1 VTTSHEA
8 AAQEG
13 LRTAALELKRVRER
27 LKRIVDALP
36 LSAQEQEPED
46 LNQGQEPDV
55 TTEIRRVVLCV
66 LRDSLDPAIADLI
79 AASEYRPHR
88 PGDA

>member
-1 VTTSHEA
+1 VPTTHET

-36 LSAQEQEPED
+36 LSEQEQDPSD
-46 LNQGQEPDV
+46 LHQEPDV

-66 LRDSLDPAIADLI
+66 LKDSLDPAIADLL
-79 AASEYRPHR
+79 AASEYRPPSR
-88 PGDA
+88 G

>member
-13 LRTAALELKRVRER
+13 LRTAALELKRIRER

-36 LSAQEQEPED
+36 LSEQERDPED
-46 LNQGQEPDV
+46 LNQEPDV

-66 LRDSLDPAIADLI
+66 IKDSLDPAIADLV
-79 AASEYRPHR
+79 AASEYLPRL

>member
-1 VTTSHEA
+1 MTTHET

-13 LRTAALELKRVRER
+13 LRTAALDLRRVRER

-36 LSAQEQEPED
+36 LSAQEQDPTD
-46 LNQGQEPDV
+46 LNQEPDV

-66 LRDSLDPAIADLI
+66 LKDSLDPAIVDLT
-79 AASEYRPHR
+79 AASEYRPR
-88 PGDA
+88 LSGDA

>member
-1 VTTSHEA
+1 MPTTHETT
-8 AAQEG
+8 AQEG

-36 LSAQEQEPED
+36 LSEQEQDPAD
-46 LNQGQEPDV
+46 LNQDPDV

-66 LRDSLDPAIADLI
+66 LKDSLDPAIADLI
-79 AASEYRPHR
+79 AASEYLPPSR
-88 PGDA
+88 G

>member
-1 VTTSHEA
+1 MTTSHEA

-13 LRTAALELKRVRER
+13 LRTAALELKRIRER

-36 LSAQEQEPED
+36 LSEQERDPED
-46 LNQGQEPDV
+46 LNQEPDV

-66 LRDSLDPAIADLI
+66 IKDSLDPAIADLV
-79 AASEYRPHR
+79 AASEYRLR
-88 PGDA
+88 LPGEA

>member
-1 VTTSHEA
+1 MPTTHETT
-8 AAQEG
+8 AQEG

-36 LSAQEQEPED
+36 LSAQEQDPSD
-46 LNQGQEPDV
+46 LNQDQEPDV

-66 LRDSLDPAIADLI
+66 LRDSLDPAILDLI
-79 AASEYRPHR
+79 EASEYRPR
-88 PGDA
+88 LSGGA